1 MLHKSFAGLLLSIIL
16 FSCNKGEQV
25 DLSTLQTYHNVAI
38 PLISAEIDVE
48 DMLQGD
54 TGNIIS
60 TGNNGE
66 LFLAYVTEPTSIVA
80 SEIVSGEYSKGT
92 FRIYLTRTASRSQ
105 ILFSKL
111 ITKNKKK
118 EIKMYINK
126 YLDKNP
132 KAENI
137 PNKIQSLFLFL
148 LIPCQKK

>member
-1 MLHKSFAGLLLSIIL
+1 MLHKSFAVLLFSIIL

-80 SEIVSGEYSKGT
+80 SEIVE
-92 FRIYLTRTASRSQ
+92 IPDQ
-105 ILFSKL
+105 NFSSTL
-111 ITKNKKK
+111 
-118 EIKMYINK
+118 
-126 YLDKNP
+126 
-132 KAENI
+132 
-137 PNKIQSLFLFL
+137 SLLVIFF
-148 LIPCQKK
+148 KW